1 MTFLSPIRAFVGGM
15 VLILSI
21 ATYLLHS
28 QNVSLRTELAEM
40 TAASDSYKK
49 TIEQKIAQTKKEYEQ
64 DKIDIDSRYNSI
76 INRLRKQQA
85 DNMRGG
91 ATAKTCQSERDT
103 ETARM
108 QSELLRRLAEVSRY
122 ADQLRVT
129 AEKCEKIN

>member
-28 QNVSLRTELAEM
+28 QNVSLRTEIAEM

-64 DKIDIDSRYNSI
+64 DKIDIDSRYNGV

-91 ATAKTCQSERDT
+91 ATAKTCQSGRDT

-108 QSELLRRLAEVSRY
+108 QSELLRRLTEVSRY